1 MKERLEE
8 IYHLLANH
16 YGPTHWWPGDSPFEV
31 AVGAILTQNT
41 AWANVVRAI
50 ENLKKMHLLTPSR
63 MHAVPVTELEAAIR
77 SSGYYHQKAERLRL
91 FCGFLLKRYNGR
103 MSRMAA
109 RPLTALRAELL
120 ELKGI
125 GQETADDIL
134 LYACDKPIFVVDAY
148 TVRIFHRCGLTP
160 EHMGYDALQQLV
172 HTHFAPDVH
181 HYKELH
187 GLIVWTG
194 KDFCRKQPRCLGCP
208 LALSQAQASCF
219 PCCKPVKTAPIVR

>member
-1 MKERLEE
+1 MMAQRKVVHPALK
-8 IYHLLANH
+8 I
-16 YGPTHWWPGDSPFEV
+16 V
-31 AVGAILTQNT
+31 AVCGAL
-41 AWANVVRAI
+41 V
-50 ENLKKMHLLTPSR
+50 
-63 MHAVPVTELEAAIR
+63 
-77 SSGYYHQKAERLRL
+77 L
-91 FCGFLLKRYNGR
+91 FFLVL
-103 MSRMAA
+103 SW
-109 RPLTALRAELL
+109 
-120 ELKGI
+120 
-125 GQETADDIL
+125 GQEHW
-134 LYACDKPIFVVDAY
+134 DAY